1 MSIWGSPVY
10 LGKTGAGGI
19 IVSKTITE
27 NGVYDASL
35 EGADGYSPVTV
46 KIGADRTLLANWDF
60 TGADPLIDKVDGKIL
75 ENYNS
80 AVTFSAQGAYFSP
93 NVSVEQGLGQNQRLM
108 ISKADLL
115 GDGELY
121 GCDIEV
127 DVGSFYKTEWGSFNA
142 VRFVM
147 TNQSDGF
154 CGQQASTVS
163 SRGWSFYRGNWSEM
177 HNPTLSFQNCTV
189 KISVAT
195 AYTYDTAYIDG
206 LEFVSNSRASLAS
219 AMTWLALGNSAATCI
234 GGIYIKAM
242 RVYRREVL
250 AGT

>member
-1 MSIWGSPVY
+1 MSIYGDPVLLGGSGRSIP
-10 LGKTGAGGI
+10 
-19 IVSKTITE
+19 KTITE
-27 NGVYDASL
+27 NGIYHAAADQ
-35 EGADGYSPVTV
+35 ADGYDPVTV
-46 KIGADRTLLANWDF
+46 HVGADRTLLADWDF
-60 TGADPLIDKVDGKIL
+60 TGADPLTDKIGGKVL

-80 AVTFSAQGAYFSP
+80 SVTFSAQGAYFAA
-93 NVSVEQGLGQNQRLM
+93 NVNVEQGLGQNQRLM

-127 DVGSFYKTEWGSFNA
+127 DVGSYYKTEWGSANA

-163 SRGWSFYRGNWSEM
+163 SRGWSFYRANWSTLR
-177 HNPTLSFQNCTV
+177 NPTLSFQNCTV

-195 AYTYDTAYIDG
+195 EYTFDTAYIDG
-206 LEFVSNSRASLAS
+206 MEFVSNSRASLAS